1 MMRRT
6 KLLEISMIRSISS
19 AASMCLLA
27 SLIVGCHHHHHKK
40 EKPIPATQ
48 MSSMSDIPAAKVAV
62 ATIGPSKAAT
72 TQPANNNVTGTVT
85 FTQIGDSVKVVAD
98 VLGLAP
104 NSTHGFHIH
113 DKGDLSAPDLSSAG
127 GHFNPGH
134 HIHGGPTTS
143 AVHEGDM

>member
-1 MMRRT
+1 
-6 KLLEISMIRSISS
+6 
-19 AASMCLLA
+19 
-27 SLIVGCHHHHHKK
+27 
-40 EKPIPATQ
+40 
-48 MSSMSDIPAAKVAV
+48 
-62 ATIGPSKAAT
+62 
-72 TQPANNNVTGTVT
+72 VT

-143 AVHEGDM
+143 AVHEGDMGNLTADSTGAAHYELTLTSITIGTGAANDIVGHSVIIHAKTDDLSTQPSGNSGARVAGGVIELQK